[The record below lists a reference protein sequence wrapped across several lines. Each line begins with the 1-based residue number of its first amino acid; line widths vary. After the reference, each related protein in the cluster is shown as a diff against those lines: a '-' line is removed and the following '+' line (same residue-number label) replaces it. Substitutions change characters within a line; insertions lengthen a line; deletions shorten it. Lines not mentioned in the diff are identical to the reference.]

1 MRNEAFSLDQYC
13 NSQQAHS
20 DRTLWSGSGQ
30 LLHNFR
36 SGQGHL
42 THKNVFS
49 KEAGANFLTLH
60 RSSSQIWP
68 GIFRPW
74 LTVTIK
80 YCKLSHTHPHTHTHK
95 QTNSP
100 GCLTCWEEC
109 WEAAEGMQTYT
120 RWIYHPSRCCHIQYI
135 HNNEYPAQWGYE
147 RLIQAITL
155 CFKR

>member
-1 MRNEAFSLDQYC
+1 MFSAWVKTLKHQWCWWSSLYVQKRLHQSALKFNIEEQSRGNIEEQCGMRLSLDQYC

-80 YCKLSHTHPHTHTHK
+80 YCKLSHTHPHTHTNK
-95 QTNSP
+95 QTV
-100 GCLTCWEEC
+100 LVV
-109 WEAAEGMQTYT
+109 
-120 RWIYHPSRCCHIQYI
+120 
-135 HNNEYPAQWGYE
+135 
-147 RLIQAITL
+147 
-155 CFKR
+155 